1 MKLTKVRK
9 LVKEAGILMLYDNS
23 RGETRWI
30 GTDRAAYSTGKLN
43 VSRENIRELLDFDQ
57 KTWDKLIVDEQKLAD
72 TEMIPESSEW
82 KEEGIMMSA
91 SFSINSLMGEE
102 IPIGS
107 KSGDI
112 LLMRKEEL
120 DAAGTDENYTGII
133 LTKERG
139 FDSPLLLVFDGMIA
153 KAIIKPEGKA
163 ETDRLM
169 SRMFRI
175 STEYGMK
182 EQEAD
187 EKCSSE

>member
-1 MKLTKVRK
+1 MKLSKVRK
-9 LVKEAGILMLYDNS
+9 LVKEAGVLMLYTN
-23 RGETRWI
+23 RAGETCWI

-43 VSRENIRELLDFDQ
+43 VSRENVRELLDFDQ
-57 KTWDKLIVDEQKLAD
+57 KTWEKLIVDEQKLAD
-72 TEMIPESSEW
+72 TEMIPESMEW
-82 KEEGIMMSA
+82 EEAGIMMSA
-91 SFSINSLMGEE
+91 SFSVKSIMGEE

-120 DAAGTDENYTGII
+120 EAAGTDENYTGII
-133 LTKERG
+133 LTTERG
-139 FDSPLLLVFDGMIA
+139 FDSPLLLVFDGMMA
-153 KAIIKPEGKA
+153 KAIIKPESEA

-182 EQEAD
+182 EQEA
-187 EKCSSE
+187 EAK